1 MKRVQPGDAEHSFSV
16 SRAFDW
22 AFIHSLVLVKPR
34 KTCPNMTEK
43 LLTGM
48 SSIKP
53 NKQTNNQVPS
63 LYNWKIGKWDIKHQT
78 KQTNNQVIF
87 LYLFFKCIGDWKQCH
102 RAKTLL
108 RVPLKN
114 KAKIIKLEFFYKQY
128 NENKSFVISKPIPFS
143 KTCLKPPLK
152 NRQNKDI
159 NDKW

>member
-1 MKRVQPGDAEHSFSV
+1 MKHVQPGDAEHSFSV

-34 KTCPNMTEK
+34 KTRPNMTEK

-87 LYLFFKCIGDWKQCH
+87 FIFIFQMYWRLKTMSQGKNTVAGATQKQSKNNKTWVFLQTVQWK
-102 RAKTLL
+102 
-108 RVPLKN
+108 
-114 KAKIIKLEFFYKQY
+114 
-128 NENKSFVISKPIPFS
+128 
-143 KTCLKPPLK
+143 
-152 NRQNKDI
+152 
-159 NDKW
+159 